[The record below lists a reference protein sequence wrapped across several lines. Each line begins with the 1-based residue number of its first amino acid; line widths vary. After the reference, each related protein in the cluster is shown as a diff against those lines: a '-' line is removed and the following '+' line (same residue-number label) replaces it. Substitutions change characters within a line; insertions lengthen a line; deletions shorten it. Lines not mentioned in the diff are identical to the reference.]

1 MYPRVAGEFETVR
14 HLHDGCSIARF
25 GDGELKILEGKGYVR
40 EVQNPQLTK
49 EMRRVVADPRCL
61 IGIPTMD
68 PAGPKYESWLRHLER
83 FRRYVS
89 ADDGRSYYSAFITRP
104 DSAADELESAEY
116 VRLLSGLWVGRERV
130 AVLSES
136 VSKLLAFVRATAGSV
151 VHVECSRYGAYSV
164 IDDLEAGIRR
174 ARPSIALLSCGPTA
188 TCLANR
194 LAARGIQA
202 IDLGSVGGLLMRW
215 LPRL

>member
-14 HLHDGCSIARF
+14 RLLDGCSIARF

-40 EVQNPQLTK
+40 EVQNPKLTK
-49 EMRRVVADPRCL
+49 EMRRIIAEPRCL

-68 PAGPKYESWLRHLER
+68 PAGPKYDGWLRHLER

-104 DSAADELESAEY
+104 DSAADQLESAEY
-116 VRLLSGLWVGRERV
+116 VRLLSALWTGRERV
-130 AVLSES
+130 VVLSEPA
-136 VSKLLAFVRATAGSV
+136 SKLLTFVRATAGSV
-151 VHVECSRYGAYSV
+151 VHIECPRHGAYSA
-164 IDDLEAGIRR
+164 IDALEAGIRR

-215 LPRL
+215 LPKL